1 MVYLYYLKQQ
11 DRVMYVGLTISP
23 SDREQK
29 HRKKKPPHCF
39 EIIESFESKK
49 DAAIAER
56 DHIKKHDTVKN
67 GWNISPGGEYAKFSG
82 YYRKGIGGQK
92 KGCIPWNKGRAGCFS
107 KQSIEKMSQVRKG
120 RVFSSKI
127 KPDKLKELKELYTS
141 KPDIPEAN
149 TKSANGKILTYER
162 AFSKKYASQY
172 NVTPENIYRIIK
184 NV

>member
-29 HRKKKPPHCF
+29 HRRKKPPHSF
-39 EIIESFESKK
+39 EIIETFDSEK
-49 DAAIAER
+49 DAANAER
-56 DHIKKHDTVKN
+56 NHIKKHNTVKN

-82 YYRKGIGGQK
+82 YCRKGIGGVK
-92 KGCIPWNKGRAGCFS
+92 KGTQPWNKGKKNCFS
-107 KQSIEKMSQVRKG
+107 KQTVEKMKKSRKG

-127 KPDKLKELKELYTS
+127 KSDKLIELKELYLS
-141 KPDIPEAN
+141 KPNIPEAN
-149 TKSANGKILTYER
+149 KKSANGKILSYER
-162 AFSKKYASQY
+162 AFSKKYASKY
-172 NVTPENIYRIIK
+172 GVTPENIYRIIK

>member
-23 SDREQK
+23 LDRESK
-29 HRKKKPPHCF
+29 HRRNKPPHRF
-39 EIIESFESKK
+39 EIIESFESEK
-49 DAAIAER
+49 DAASAER
-56 DHIKKHDTVKN
+56 DHIKKHQTVKN

-82 YYRKGIGGQK
+82 YSRKGIGGQK
-92 KGCIPWNKGRAGCFS
+92 KGCIPWNKGRPGCFS
-107 KQSIEKMSQVRKG
+107 EEAIQKMCEVRKG

-127 KPDKLKELKELYTS
+127 KSDELKQLKELYDS
-141 KPDIPEAN
+141 RPHIPEAN

-172 NVTPENIYRIIK
+172 RVTPENIYRIIK